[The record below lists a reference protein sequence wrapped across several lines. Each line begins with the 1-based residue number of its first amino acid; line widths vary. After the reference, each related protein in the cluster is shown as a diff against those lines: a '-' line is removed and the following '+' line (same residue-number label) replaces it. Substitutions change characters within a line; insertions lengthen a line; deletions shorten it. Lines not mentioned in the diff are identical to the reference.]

1 MIGILGKKI
10 GMTTFFEENGD
21 AIPCTV
27 IDAGSCNV
35 LQVKTKEKD
44 GYEAV
49 QLGYGIRREKVI
61 NKPQRTIYKK
71 LKISPSQF
79 VREIRGFSQE
89 DIKEGDQVK
98 VDLFKEGDV
107 VKVSGTSKGKG
118 FQGVVKRHGFHGGVR
133 THGQSDRERAPGSI
147 GSSSYPSRVYKGMKM
162 AGRMGGKRVSVRNLK
177 VVKVIPDS
185 NLILVKGAI
194 PGANTGFVEIYKN

>member
-10 GMTTFFEENGD
+10 GMTTFFENNGD

-27 IDAGSCNV
+27 IEAGPCNV
-35 LQVKTKEKD
+35 LQVKSKEKD

-49 QLGYGIRREKVI
+49 QIGYGIRREKVI

-71 LKISPSQF
+71 LKVSPSRF
-79 VREIRGFSQE
+79 VKEIKDFSSK
-89 DIKEGDQVK
+89 DLKEGDQIK
-98 VDLFKEGDV
+98 VDLFKEGDL
-107 VKVSGTSKGKG
+107 VKVSGTSIGKG

-147 GSSSYPSRVYKGMKM
+147 GSSSYPSRVYKGLKM
-162 AGRMGGKRVSVRNLK
+162 AGRMGGKRVSVRNLR